1 MIINRLLEIG
11 SGVARFLVPRSTK
24 PHPSAPTKN
33 TKFKNP
39 NIIYQLSF
47 RIFSSA
53 IYNFLNSINQRPHLI
68 YLFGY
73 KSFHI
78 KEDTEAIINKA
89 AEYVQWHIP
98 IQRVIP
104 VNSLITYAVLLW
116 KWQRRAN
123 KNCYILVYDATIKM

>member
-1 MIINRLLEIG
+1 MIIKRLLGIDI
-11 SGVARFLVPRSTK
+11 GVARFLAPRSTM
-24 PHPSAPTKN
+24 PHPLAPTEN

-39 NIIYQLSF
+39 RIIYYLSF
-47 RIFSSA
+47 RMFGSV

-98 IQRVIP
+98 LQ
-104 VNSLITYAVLLW
+104 
-116 KWQRRAN
+116 
-123 KNCYILVYDATIKM
+123 